1 MVCHRIRN
9 ASVLEKIWWKEVDNM
24 DWAYWLT
31 NNGNVL
37 DDYFDNHA
45 LNVIASFICALLIP
59 LLAAKIIE
67 HSKILS
73 FLLVGK
79 YPNKEVKN
87 AFAEDRK

>member
-24 DWAYWLT
+24 DWAYWL
-31 NNGNVL
+31 
-37 DDYFDNHA
+37 
-45 LNVIASFICALLIP
+45 
-59 LLAAKIIE
+59 AKIIE

-87 AFAEDRK
+87 TFAEDRK

>member
-24 DWAYWLT
+24 DWAYWL
-31 NNGNVL
+31 
-37 DDYFDNHA
+37 
-45 LNVIASFICALLIP
+45 
-59 LLAAKIIE
+59 AKIIE
-67 HSKILS
+67 HSQILS

>member
-1 MVCHRIRN
+1 M
-9 ASVLEKIWWKEVDNM
+9 DNM
-24 DWAYWLT
+24 DWAYWL
-31 NNGNVL
+31 
-37 DDYFDNHA
+37 
-45 LNVIASFICALLIP
+45 
-59 LLAAKIIE
+59 AKIIE